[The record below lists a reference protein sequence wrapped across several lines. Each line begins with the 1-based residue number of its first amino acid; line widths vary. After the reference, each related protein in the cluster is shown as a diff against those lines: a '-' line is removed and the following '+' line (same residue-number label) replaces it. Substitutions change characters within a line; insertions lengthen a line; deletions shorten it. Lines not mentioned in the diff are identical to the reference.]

1 MKRFQ
6 NYDAWLDSDNPY
18 DKTPDETMIKYYIE
32 GYDDE
37 YEFETEEEAIDF
49 AINSLRIPA
58 EEVEIYGY
66 EWERW
71 GNEWL

>member
-18 DKTPDETMIKYYIE
+18 DVSPDDIKIVWCIE
-32 GYDDE
+32 GYEDGD
-37 YEFETEEEAIDF
+37 FESEEEAIDF
-49 AINSLRIPA
+49 AINSLHIPA
-58 EEVEIYGY
+58 EEVEVHSFVF
-66 EWERW
+66 ERW